1 MHKLWTAPRSMG
13 YHYGFLQFDEFCAM
27 WPYTCMILIFYSTS
41 ATFFCDLTMYI
52 YDDSTALE
60 PHSC

>member
-1 MHKLWTAPRSMG
+1 MQRGNRS
-13 YHYGFLQFDEFCAM
+13 GFLRFDEFAAM
-27 WPYTCMILIFYSTS
+27 WPYTCVTLIFYSIPAVFFRDE
-41 ATFFCDLTMYI
+41 ATYI